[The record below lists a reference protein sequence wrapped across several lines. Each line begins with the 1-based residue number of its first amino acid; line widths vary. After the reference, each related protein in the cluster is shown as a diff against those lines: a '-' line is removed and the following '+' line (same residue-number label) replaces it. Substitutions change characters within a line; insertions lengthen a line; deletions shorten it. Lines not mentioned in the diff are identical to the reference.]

1 MRSLSFRI
9 RPAGPRQTSF
19 PASLGAGRTLSGGC
33 AAPAVRGPLSAP
45 YPASGPSRVRR
56 VAFVRRQVPMVRW
69 QLCCDRLLTRPTGQ
83 PRHAACVSTP
93 PSKPCRPRAWER
105 HGQRKGLHVVIMPQE
120 PASGKRERLRHRF
133 RRHPP
138 GVSRTGA
145 FVPWDARIPDYA
157 KFPVSCTGQ
166 RPTGTIPVRQEH
178 GAGASRFPPIARS
191 PRGHEGRRSCRKKK
205 AQMAK
210 LG

>member
-1 MRSLSFRI
+1 MRKLLRNKGLIRGVPEGRFPPPMRREIQMENENGGGGGNLTRVRRCVRAGVYVRSLSFRI

-105 HGQRKGLHVVIMPQE
+105 HGQRKGLYVVIMPQE
-120 PASGKRERLRHRF
+120 PASGKRGCHRNHFRRRPARRQPYRGLRPLGRRGSRLR
-133 RRHPP
+133 
-138 GVSRTGA
+138 
-145 FVPWDARIPDYA
+145 
-157 KFPVSCTGQ
+157 
-166 RPTGTIPVRQEH
+166 
-178 GAGASRFPPIARS
+178 
-191 PRGHEGRRSCRKKK
+191 
-205 AQMAK
+205 
-210 LG
+210 